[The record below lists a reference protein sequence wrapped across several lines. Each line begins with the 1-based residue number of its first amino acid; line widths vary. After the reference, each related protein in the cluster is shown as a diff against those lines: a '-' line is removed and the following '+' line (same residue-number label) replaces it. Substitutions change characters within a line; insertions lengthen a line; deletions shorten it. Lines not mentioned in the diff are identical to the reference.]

1 MNKMELNISR
11 DTVPIRSRRALIL
24 TDPAIF
30 SQNQSS
36 IKLPL
41 LLPRTYCTI
50 LNCALYMAFRG
61 TSGVAANDRRLPPI
75 TAFATYCYIVTYRNR
90 HVNLR

>member
-1 MNKMELNISR
+1 MEKLMNKMKFEKSR

-30 SQNQSS
+30 SQNQAS

-41 LLPRTYCTI
+41 FLPRGSFTSTYCKI
-50 LNCALYMAFRG
+50 SLNE
-61 TSGVAANDRRLPPI
+61 TENPI
-75 TAFATYCYIVTYRNR
+75 
-90 HVNLR
+90 